1 MLGIFDS
8 GLGGLTV
15 ARAVRKRLPEYQV
28 CYLGDTA
35 RLPYGNRSA
44 DLIYRFTVEGVG
56 FLLRRG
62 CPLVIVACNSASA
75 VALRR
80 LQQEWL
86 PKKYP
91 QARVLGVVRPLA
103 EHAAAVTRFS
113 RIGVVGTRS
122 TVASGAYQREITVL
136 NPKAHITQ
144 AACPL
149 LVPLIEEGW
158 GNRPE
163 TKKILR
169 QYLRPLKRARVDT
182 LVLGCTHYP
191 MLRKEFAAVM
201 GHACQVPDPAE
212 VVAEKLADYL
222 VRHADLAA
230 RITRGPAHQ
239 FLVTDQTEQFTQI
252 ASAWLGHPIR
262 LETVVIEGAPAAS

>member
-15 ARAVRKRLPEYQV
+15 VKAISKRLPEYQL

-44 DLIYRFTVEGVG
+44 DLVYRFTIEGVG

-62 CPLVIVACNSASA
+62 CPLVIVACNTASA
-75 VALRR
+75 TALRR

-86 PKKYP
+86 PAHYP
-91 QARVLGVVRPLA
+91 NARVLGVIRPLA
-103 EHAAAVTRFS
+103 EHVAKISRFG

-122 TVASGAYQREITVL
+122 TVASGAYVREVTAQ
-136 NPKAHITQ
+136 NPKVKVTQ
-144 AACPL
+144 QACPL
-149 LVPLIEEGW
+149 LVPLVEEGW
-158 GNRPE
+158 GKRPE

-169 QYLRPLKRARVDT
+169 QYLRPLKIGRVDT

-191 MLRKEFAAVM
+191 MLQKEFISAM
-201 GHACQVPDPAE
+201 GRSCQVPDPAV
-212 VVAEKLADYL
+212 VVAEKLAAYF
-222 VRHADLAA
+222 VRHPDIAA
-230 RITRGPAHQ
+230 HLKRSTPHQ
-239 FLVTDQTEQFTQI
+239 FFVTDRTEQFAQI
-252 ASAWLGHPIR
+252 ARDWMHQPIR
-262 LETVVIEGAPAAS
+262 LETAVIEGK